1 MRRFTLPAVLV
12 VSVACGVKAP
22 PSGGDDNLPNAKAG
36 PFRVLREG
44 EMPPQDRVFPFA
56 IRRKGTSNPCAL
68 QDQASVRLYVASS
81 ESLEPG
87 APPVKIL
94 RFDAADGRS
103 FSPREPDAIV
113 LEPSAS
119 WEGGVVDAPSVLRVG
134 AEIWMFYAAMGGIGL
149 AVSTDGTTFVKR
161 ADPVLGASAEATWEQ
176 GAVPSDPSV
185 VMLGEGSF
193 RMFYEAGVGIG
204 EAVSEDGVHWRRIAD
219 APALWPVPAPPGP
232 LPEEDSVDEPFDDV
246 SVADPHALVDTS
258 ALGRRILRVYYAGSN
273 RLGGWSL
280 GMAAR
285 YDGEIALQ
293 RAYGRVLG
301 NDHDP
306 RGPSVLR
313 LHDVSML
320 YFTAPA
326 DRDPESVSAIAIG
339 VAPATVFLSLE

>member
-1 MRRFTLPAVLV
+1 MRRFTLPVVLV

-103 FSPREPDAIV
+103 FPPREPDAIV

-134 AEIWMFYAAMGGIGL
+134 AEIWMYYAAMGGIGM
-149 AVSTDGTTFVKR
+149 AVSNDGTTFVKR
-161 ADPVLGASAEATWEQ
+161 ADPVVGVSDEATWEQ

-185 VMLGEGSF
+185 VMLGERSF

-232 LPEEDSVDEPFDDV
+232 APEEDSVDEPFDDV
-246 SVADPHALVDTS
+246 SVTDPHALVETS

-273 RLGGWSL
+273 RLGDWSL

-285 YDGEIALQ
+285 YEGETALQ

-306 RGPSVLR
+306 
-313 LHDVSML
+313 
-320 YFTAPA
+320 TACRRSPL
-326 DRDPESVSAIAIG
+326 G
-339 VAPATVFLSLE
+339 